1 MVGAKYQVC
10 KIGFLLPFLGYFKH
24 FWVKV
29 DKLYLFWEKIENLG
43 TLNAF
48 CGKVGFLWLDLLWHL
63 RCVCVETQ
71 WVFWVYLGFL
81 GLGGF

>member
-29 DKLYLFWEKIENLG
+29 DKLYPFGKKIEIKAL
-43 TLNAF
+43 
-48 CGKVGFLWLDLLWHL
+48 
-63 RCVCVETQ
+63 
-71 WVFWVYLGFL
+71 
-81 GLGGF
+81 